1 MENREE
7 WSLHR
12 KWILCMGTLRLAPLM
27 VHMQRCASVHP
38 GHHLEVGAVEAVH
51 TDHAGL
57 GIEVAFVGV
66 GGVQVVLKH
75 CQSIQVLNLRK
86 GRKQADDSTQT
97 GSRRWRVGE
106 HLGGFPSTTLTGILL
121 LRGSS
126 EQLSYAV
133 QRMYGCDHVTP
144 LLLNIPPYSHC
155 PPMTALQI
163 SLHRL
168 FYKSEPSF
176 TWANN
181 NNVYRG
187 TGQENT

>member
-1 MENREE
+1 
-7 WSLHR
+7 
-12 KWILCMGTLRLAPLM
+12 MGTLRLAPLV
-27 VHMQRCASVHP
+27 VHVQRGASVHP
-38 GHHLEVGAVEAVH
+38 GHHLEVGAVEAIH
-51 TDHAGL
+51 TDHTGL

-75 CQSIQVLNLRK
+75 RQSIQVLNLGK
-86 GRKQADDSTQT
+86 GTKQADDFTQT
-97 GSRRWRVGE
+97 GSRRLSVSIWGI
-106 HLGGFPSTTLTGILL
+106 FPSTTLTGILL

-126 EQLSYAV
+126 EQLSSAV

-144 LLLNIPPYSHC
+144 LLLHIPPYSHC

-168 FYKSEPSF
+168 FYKSEPSL

-181 NNVYRG
+181 INAYRG
-187 TGQENT
+187 AGQEHSEHLT